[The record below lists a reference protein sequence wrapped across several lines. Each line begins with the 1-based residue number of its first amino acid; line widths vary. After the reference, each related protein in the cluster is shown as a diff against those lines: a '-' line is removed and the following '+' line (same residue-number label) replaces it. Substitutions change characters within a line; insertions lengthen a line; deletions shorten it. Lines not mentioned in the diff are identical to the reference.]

1 MSSLTETIAVP
12 LPQEAKLGQ
21 PKRAGPFWEYW
32 QKTWWLYTVRGLLRL
47 MAWGA
52 LLNALM
58 ALLSIPSVHS
68 DVFMLVMNAHP
79 AVMAT
84 TADHMSVWLFFGI
97 AIVRRMVPAPINYMI
112 GVRSIYVV
120 EATVRKYG
128 SRRAVRLMVWL
139 MSQPGWVKFV
149 SVFGLTIY
157 SPPMPPMFPNAY
169 TFAGA
174 TRMRFWW
181 VMLADAAGTL
191 VVVVGCYVIGNV
203 FHPLEIIR
211 GCF

>member
-1 MSSLTETIAVP
+1 
-12 LPQEAKLGQ
+12 
-21 PKRAGPFWEYW
+21 
-32 QKTWWLYTVRGLLRL
+32 

-52 LLNALM
+52 MLNALM
-58 ALLSIPSVHS
+58 ALFSVPSVHS
-68 DVFMLVMNAHP
+68 GVFMLVMNAHP

-84 TADHMSVWLFFGI
+84 TADNMSVWLFFGI
-97 AIVRRMVPAPINYMI
+97 AIVRRMVPAPINYVI

-120 EATVRKYG
+120 EAAVGKYG
-128 SRRAVRLMVWL
+128 RRRAVRLMVWL
-139 MSQPGWVKFV
+139 MNRQGWVKFV

-174 TRMRFWW
+174 TRMRFCW
-181 VMLADAAGTL
+181 VMLANTAGTL
-191 VVVVGCYVIGNV
+191 VVVVACYLIGNV
-203 FHPLEIIR
+203 FHPLDIIR